1 MKEKEVIEIK
11 DELAVKEPEEAGGA
25 EIDLEEIALE
35 EVDLDEDDLDE
46 DDLDED
52 DLEEVELEEDD
63 LEEGDLEEVDL
74 DEEESEEELEVV
86 ELQEETPAEIKMPKK
101 KKIKQRKDEN
111 ADGNPFEKL
120 LVENKL
126 KNIFD
131 EKEHSRKK
139 LFVPVYFVIA
149 MLYLE
154 FVFHIYS
161 FKGGINVDT
170 VAMVLFTAAI
180 SGMIGFICT
189 LFSEKVNYG
198 LTIFF
203 TALFSIYFC
212 VQIVYKGVFQNYLSL
227 SAMMEVAGQ
236 ALDYKDTIIKNIL
249 ENIVALILLLAPI
262 VIILTPVRKWI
273 DFKRKTLVPMIVTGV
288 SPVLTYLLAI
298 LVVKLLDN
306 SMYSAYD
313 VFKEYTSVDM
323 AIEKLGV
330 TETTVL
336 DLGALFGVK
345 YEADDEYEFTDV
357 FGSIDSD
364 DNTNPENTDTPG
376 TDNTQGNEE
385 DGQDGN
391 NQGNE
396 DEPDEPVIPKKPTN
410 VLEINFD
417 ELIQATDD
425 KGLIS
430 LHEYFRDCTPTKTNE
445 YTGMFE
451 GYNLIF
457 ITAEGFSGYAL
468 KEEYFP
474 TLYMMANSGF
484 VFENYYTPLWY
495 GSTVGGEYANLTGLT
510 PANGQYLSMKE
521 TGKRENSMRLTLA
534 TQLANIGY
542 ASVGYHNNSYTY
554 YGRDMSHTN
563 MGYTWMGVGNGWEPQ
578 TNKSGKNLWPQ
589 SDDYMIETTFFDYA
603 DTQPF
608 HTYYL
613 SVSGHVQYNF
623 SGNAMAKKNK
633 AVFEHLNYSD
643 TTKAYLSCTYELE
656 KAMTRL
662 VGYLEEA
669 GIAENTVIV
678 LAPDHVPYDNKE
690 VCDELAGYELEKN
703 FEWFENTLIVWSASM
718 KEPIHVDKVCS
729 SIDILPTLSNLFGLE
744 YDSRLVVGRDILSDM
759 EGLVMFNNRSFITSK
774 CKYDATNGKVTSFTD
789 EPVDDEYVKAVKS
802 TVKTRFRIADKILEY
817 DYYSY
822 IEDLFPPFEKVV
834 PEKVAIKMGLAGFY
848 PDGTKMTD
856 KEHAEFIKN
865 HPQKSEEDEST
876 SGERLDENTPTPNL
890 NGDAN

>member
-1 MKEKEVIEIK
+1 MKEKEGIEIK
-11 DELAVKEPEEAGGA
+11 EELDMEE
-25 EIDLEEIALE
+25 LTEEYE
-35 EVDLDEDDLDE
+35 EF
-46 DDLDED
+46 
-52 DLEEVELEEDD
+52 
-63 LEEGDLEEVDL
+63 
-74 DEEESEEELEVV
+74 EEELMSEK
-86 ELQEETPAEIKMPKK
+86 QKK
-101 KKIKQRKDEN
+101 KRTKFGWGKKSAASEN
-111 ADGNPFEKL
+111 DDDDNPFEKL

-131 EKEHSRKK
+131 DKAPSRKK
-139 LFVPVYFVIA
+139 LFVPVYFVIM

-161 FKGGINVDT
+161 FKGLNLDT
-170 VAMVLFTAAI
+170 VAMVLFTVAI
-180 SGMIGFICT
+180 AGFIGFLCS
-189 LFSEKVNYG
+189 LCPKKVNYG

-249 ENIVALILLLAPI
+249 ENIIALILLLVPI
-262 VIILTPVRKWI
+262 VIILTPLRKWI
-273 DFKRKTLVPMIVTGV
+273 DFKRKALVPMIVTGV
-288 SPVLTYLLAI
+288 SPVVTYLLAI
-298 LVVKLLDN
+298 LIVKLLDN

-336 DLGALFGVK
+336 DLGALFGIK
-345 YEADDEYEFTDV
+345 YEADDEFEFTDV
-357 FGSIDSD
+357 FGSVD
-364 DNTNPENTDTPG
+364 DNSGSEDAS
-376 TDNTQGNEE
+376 DTQGN
-385 DGQDGN
+385 N
-391 NQGNE
+391 NTEGNE
-396 DEPDEPVIPKKPTN
+396 ENIGEGNGQGDEPIVDEPVIVRKPTN
-410 VLEINFD
+410 VLEIDFE
-417 ELIQATDD
+417 ELINATDD

-430 LHEYFRDCTPTKTNE
+430 LHEYFRDCAPTKTNE

-474 TLYMMANSGF
+474 TLYMMANTGF

-542 ASVGYHNNSYTY
+542 ATVGYHNNSYTY

-578 TNKSGKNLWPQ
+578 TNKSGKALWPQ
-589 SDDYMIETTFFDYA
+589 SDDYMIETTFHDYA

-633 AVFEHLNYSD
+633 DVFAHLDYSD
-643 TTKAYLSCTYELE
+643 TTKAYLSCNYELE

-662 VGYLEEA
+662 IGYLEDA

-703 FEWFENTLIVWSASM
+703 FEWFENTLIIWSAAM

-744 YDSRLVVGRDILSDM
+744 YDSRLLVGRDILSDT
-759 EGLVMFNNRSFITSK
+759 EPLVMFNNRSFITSK
-774 CKYDATNGKVTSFTD
+774 CMYNASNGKVTNLTD
-789 EPVDDEYVKAVKS
+789 EPLDDEYVKAVKS

-822 IEDLFPPFEKVV
+822 IEDLFPSYEKVI
-834 PEKVAIKMGLAGFY
+834 PSKIELKMGLAGFF
-848 PDGTKMTD
+848 PDGTKMTE
-856 KEHAEFIKN
+856 KEHKEFIKN
-865 HPQKSEEDEST
+865 HPQTPEEDVDS
-876 SGERLDENTPTPNL
+876 SDERLDENTPAPNL
-890 NGDAN
+890 NGDA